1 MSIHVS
7 GYTLVVDAE
16 YPDPL
21 PLCQQVASPQTPPPT
36 THHTVRSTEE
46 NITLDRDGNGSEE
59 GEAVAAA
66 AGGGTVQEMDAD
78 HVQLRQRKAPLP
90 LQKAATSPN
99 VFVHQ
104 LQHDNRQHVHFTE
117 RNGVSESSSSRQV
130 RRSILRRSRVLDRQG
145 SRRSLSEYNPRMEVM
160 SSIIGES
167 VFPVGSER
175 QEGQRVLC
183 LDGGG
188 IKVKGVA

>member
-7 GYTLVVDAE
+7 GYTLAE

-21 PLCQQVASPQTPPPT
+21 PLCQQVASPQTPPPP

-46 NITLDRDGNGSEE
+46 KITLDSDGNGSEE
-59 GEAVAAA
+59 REAVAAA
-66 AGGGTVQEMDAD
+66 AGGGGGTVQETDAGY
-78 HVQLRQRKAPLP
+78 VQLRQRKAPLP

-104 LQHDNRQHVHFTE
+104 LQHDNRQHVQFTE
-117 RNGVSESSSSRQV
+117 RNGVSESGSSRRV
-130 RRSILRRSRVLDRQG
+130 GRSILRRSRILDRQG